1 MLKPVFK
8 PRLLQPLRSAL
19 ATGPSRLFI
28 QAVGNVIKIK
38 RKIGPK
44 TIRFPFNGFDFKK
57 NLNHFNFLTSKKSAV
72 FRMKKLNKNFVS
84 KNHSAYHYSILFTIF
99 YH

>member
-1 MLKPVFK
+1 MPEPVFK

-38 RKIGPK
+38 RKLGPK

-57 NLNHFNFLTSKKSAV
+57 YLNHF
-72 FRMKKLNKNFVS
+72 
-84 KNHSAYHYSILFTIF
+84 
-99 YH
+99 

>member
-44 TIRFPFNGFDFKK
+44 TIRFPFNGFDF
-57 NLNHFNFLTSKKSAV
+57 
-72 FRMKKLNKNFVS
+72 
-84 KNHSAYHYSILFTIF
+84 
-99 YH
+99 

>member
-1 MLKPVFK
+1 MPKPVFK

-38 RKIGPK
+38 RKLGPK
-44 TIRFPFNGFDFKK
+44 TIRFLFNGFDFKK
-57 NLNHFNFLTSKKSAV
+57 YLNHF
-72 FRMKKLNKNFVS
+72 
-84 KNHSAYHYSILFTIF
+84 
-99 YH
+99 